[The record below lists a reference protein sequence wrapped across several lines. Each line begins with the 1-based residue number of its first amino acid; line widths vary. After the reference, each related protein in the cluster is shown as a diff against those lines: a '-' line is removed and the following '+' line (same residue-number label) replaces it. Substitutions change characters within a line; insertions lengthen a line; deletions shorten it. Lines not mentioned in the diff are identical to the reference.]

1 MVTIRSSQSSSA
13 ATRSNDQR
21 FDRLLDALRRAW
33 RGGPSVPRDITLA
46 VRMLRELQ
54 PRVASTHEAALT
66 ISSAISSLERLSPDQ
81 DERRT
86 VIARLAG
93 QLKAIQ
99 PHFGLAVETANVG
112 KLNSSLGE
120 KRTGRIAP
128 VKSVPSTPAPVRR
141 LPPDA
146 SITELPRIGPK
157 VAEKLEKLGISTVED
172 ALRFPPRRH
181 IDYSRTV
188 ELGSP
193 LLQSGDITVRG
204 KIVEMREFHGA
215 TGRGR
220 VTVRLA
226 DATGSIKI
234 TWFNT
239 FITKQLV
246 EGDEIFA
253 SGTIEG
259 GYSGLQMTS
268 PEWERV
274 DGASVSTGRMIPV
287 YPSTQ
292 GLAQKTLRNM
302 TRSALDATKTQLT
315 DWLSE
320 ARPYMEV
327 ESWERLPALVDAY
340 EGLHYPETQ
349 DEYDAARM
357 RLSFENLLLL
367 QIGLLKRKGE
377 QHAQLG
383 KALVLHKDQLAAFRN
398 ILPFTLTGAQE
409 RSVAEILRDIQR
421 PEPMTRLLQGDVGS
435 GKTVVAAIAAVVARG
450 SDAQT
455 AIMAPTE
462 LLAGQHDR
470 NLTNL
475 FAALPETQ
483 RPRIALLTGS
493 TKATERKM
501 ISKGLEEGKI
511 DILIGT
517 HALIQDYVQFKS
529 LGLVVIDEQHRFGVR
544 QRGLLTEK
552 AHGFQPHVLSMTAT
566 PIPRTL
572 NLVLNGD
579 LDVSI
584 IDEQPPGRIP
594 IETSRFIGS
603 QRGDAYR
610 IVREQVTLGHQ
621 VFVICPLVEESDLV
635 EARAAVEEGERLQRE
650 VFPDL
655 RIAVLHGRM
664 APKLKDE
671 VMAAFRN
678 HEFDILVST
687 SVVEVGIDIPN
698 ATVMMIEGADR
709 FGLSQ
714 LHQFR
719 GRVGRGGAKSFC
731 LLLADDVSIDGTNRL
746 ETMVYTDN
754 GFVLA
759 ERDLELRGPGDFI
772 GTRQSGLP
780 ELGWLDQAFDTRLL
794 TTARDTAERIVQAAP
809 ALDHDR
815 FPLLGLKVRQF
826 WATAAAVDAGK
837 S

>member
-1 MVTIRSSQSSSA
+1 MTIRSSQSSSSA
-13 ATRSNDQR
+13 PRTNDQR
-21 FDRLLDALRRAW
+21 FDSLLDALRRAW
-33 RGGPSVPRDITLA
+33 RGGSSASRDITLA

-54 PRVASTHEAALT
+54 PRVASTHEAAQT
-66 ISSAISSLERLSPDQ
+66 IAESIASLERLPHDQ
-81 DERRT
+81 EKRRE
-86 VIARLAG
+86 VIAGAAT

-99 PHFGLAVETANVG
+99 PHFGLAAEASNLG
-112 KLNSSLGE
+112 KLNSALGE
-120 KRTGRIAP
+120 RRAGRVPPARSTAP
-128 VKSVPSTPAPVRR
+128 AAIRR
-141 LPPDA
+141 LPADA

-157 VAEKLEKLGISTVED
+157 VAEKLEKLGIHAIED

-193 LLQSGDITVRG
+193 LMQSGDITVRG
-204 KIVEMREFHGA
+204 KIVEMKEFHGQA
-215 TGRGR
+215 GRGR
-220 VTVRLA
+220 VTVRIA
-226 DATGSIKI
+226 DGTGSLKI

-274 DGASVSTGRMIPV
+274 DGPSVSTGRMIPV

-320 ARPYMEV
+320 ARPYMEAD
-327 ESWERLPALVDAY
+327 SWERLPSLVDAY
-340 EGLHYPETQ
+340 ESLHYPETQ
-349 DEYDAARM
+349 EAYEAARM

-367 QIGLLKRKGE
+367 QIGLLKRKSE
-377 QHAQLG
+377 HHAQLG
-383 KALVLHKDQLAAFRN
+383 QALSLHEDQLAAFRST
-398 ILPFTLTGAQE
+398 LPFTLTGAQE
-409 RSVAEILRDIQR
+409 RSITEIVRDIQR

-435 GKTVVAAIAAVVARG
+435 GKTVVAAITSLVAKG
-450 SDAQT
+450 SSAQT

-462 LLAGQHDR
+462 LLAGQHNR
-470 NLTNL
+470 NLTAL
-475 FAALPETQ
+475 FSQLPEER
-483 RPRIALLTGS
+483 RPELALLTGS
-493 TKATERKM
+493 TKAAERKV
-501 ISKGLEEGKI
+501 ISKGLEAGEI

-517 HALIQDYVQFKS
+517 HALIQDYVQFQN

-552 AHGFQPHVLSMTAT
+552 AHGYQPHVLSMTAT

-594 IETSRFIGS
+594 IETSRFIGN

-610 IVREQVTLGHQ
+610 QVREQITLGHQ
-621 VFVICPLVEESDLV
+621 AFVICPLVEESEAV

-664 APKLKDE
+664 AAKLKDE

-731 LLLADDVSIDGTNRL
+731 FLLADDVSIDGNNRL
-746 ETMVYTDN
+746 ETMVATNN

-780 ELGWLDQAFDTRLL
+780 ELGWLDQGFDTRQL
-794 TTARDTAERIVQAAP
+794 TTARDIAERIVKVAP
-809 ALDHDR
+809 ELDHER
-815 FPLLGLKVRQF
+815 FPLLGVKVRHF
-826 WATAAAVDAGK
+826 WATAATVDAGK

>member
-1 MVTIRSSQSSSA
+1 MTIRSSQSGSTA
-13 ATRSNDQR
+13 IRTNDQR
-21 FDRLLDALRRAW
+21 FDSLLDALRRAW
-33 RGGPSVPRDITLA
+33 RGGTSAPRDLTLA

-54 PRVASTHEAALT
+54 PRVASTHEAAQT
-66 ISSAISSLERLSPDQ
+66 IAEAIATLERLPPDQ
-81 DERRT
+81 EKRREI
-86 VIARLAG
+86 IARAAT

-99 PHFGLAVETANVG
+99 PHFGLAAEASNLG
-112 KLNSSLGE
+112 KLNTALGE
-120 KRTGRIAP
+120 RRAGR
-128 VKSVPSTPAPVRR
+128 VPPARSTASTAVRR
-141 LPPDA
+141 LPADA

-157 VAEKLEKLGISTVED
+157 VAEKLEKLGIHTIED

-193 LLQSGDITVRG
+193 LMQAGDITVRG
-204 KIVEMREFHGA
+204 KIVEMKEFHGQA
-215 TGRGR
+215 GRGR
-220 VTVRLA
+220 VTVRIA
-226 DATGSIKI
+226 DGTGSIKI

-268 PEWERV
+268 PEWEHV
-274 DGASVSTGRMIPV
+274 DGPSVSTGRMIPV

-320 ARPYMEV
+320 ARPYMET
-327 ESWERLPALVDAY
+327 ESWERLPSLVDAY
-340 EGLHYPETQ
+340 ESLHYPETQ
-349 DEYDAARM
+349 EAYDAARM

-377 QHAQLG
+377 QHAQPG
-383 KALVLHKDQLAAFRN
+383 QALHLHEDQLAAFRST
-398 ILPFTLTGAQE
+398 LPFTLTGAQE
-409 RSVAEILRDIQR
+409 RSVTEIVRDIQR

-435 GKTVVAAIAAVVARG
+435 GKTVVAAIAGLVAKSSG
-450 SDAQT
+450 AQT

-470 NLTNL
+470 NL
-475 FAALPETQ
+475 AALFSQLTEEQ
-483 RPRIALLTGS
+483 RPRLALLTGS
-493 TKATERKM
+493 TKAAERKV
-501 ISKGLEEGKI
+501 ISKGLEAGEI
-511 DILIGT
+511 DVLIGT
-517 HALIQDYVQFKS
+517 HALIQDYVQFQN

-552 AHGFQPHVLSMTAT
+552 AHGYQPHVLSMTAT

-594 IETSRFIGS
+594 IETSRFIGN
-603 QRGDAYR
+603 QRGEAYR
-610 IVREQVTLGHQ
+610 LVREQIALGHQ
-621 VFVICPLVEESDLV
+621 AFVICPLVEESEVV

-664 APKLKDE
+664 AAKLKDE

-678 HEFDILVST
+678 HECDILVST

-731 LLLADDVSIDGTNRL
+731 LLLADDVSIDGNNRL
-746 ETMVYTDN
+746 ETMVATDN

-780 ELGWLDQAFDTRLL
+780 ELGWLDQGFDTRLL
-794 TTARDTAERIVQAAP
+794 TTARNTAERIVNVAP
-809 ALDHDR
+809 ELDHDR
-815 FPLLGLKVRQF
+815 FPLLGVKVRHF
-826 WATAAAVDAGK
+826 WASAAAIDAGK